1 MGEDGENDVPQQGLG
16 NIPESVKN
24 FLHGLNFGA
33 FFSDEKMIWSEWFDS
48 DHVQK
53 WVI

>member
-33 FFSDEKMIWSEWFDS
+33 FFSYEKMI
-48 DHVQK
+48 
-53 WVI
+53 